1 MISNDSTIL
10 SQCDSST
17 SCSHNRDGGVATNN
31 FTSLGQRYAMMAT
44 AELLGTRPADVLRVF
59 KRGIGGNR
67 IVDLYARIQGDIL
80 NLKPD
85 VLGNLPP
92 STEFQTSR

>member
-1 MISNDSTIL
+1 MISNDSTIIF
-10 SQCDSST
+10 QGDSST
-17 SCSHNRDGGVATNN
+17 SCSHNRDAGVAPNN